1 MPILVIPKSYRNSK
15 ILREQDL
22 DNIRDALLTF
32 FNTTRLDETNL
43 QLTGIIASFTAAQ
56 VGTIINKVDSATL
69 NNFLNKASQS
79 TAEAFYAKSEI
90 YDSNSNFTNANTT
103 LTTSFGTRLTY
114 TFPASG
120 IYLVTYGVSITT
132 PNRFC
137 TVKLFNN
144 TVGLNPDLAV
154 DTFVEQS
161 AGSSSNS
168 ASFALPVVGVAGQDL
183 TLGTKGSTSLS
194 STTSTDFFMS
204 IVRLS

>member
-43 QLTGIIASFTAAQ
+43 QLASIINSLTAAQ
-56 VGTIINKVDSATL
+56 IGTIINTADSTGL

-79 TAEAFYAKSEI
+79 AAEDFYDRSLI
-90 YDSNSNFTNANTT
+90 YESNTNLLNQATT
-103 LTTSFGTRLTY
+103 ITTSFVTRLTY

-120 IYLVTYGVSITT
+120 MYLVTYGVVLAT
-132 PNRFC
+132 PNQFC
-137 TVKLFNN
+137 TVKLYNN
-144 TVGLNPDLAV
+144 NVGMDPNLAV
-154 DTFVEQS
+154 DTFIDQWASLTGRS
-161 AGSSSNS
+161 ATY
-168 ASFALPVVGVAGQDL
+168 ALPIVGVSAQDL
-183 TLGTKGSTSLS
+183 TLRIQGSAALSGTA
-194 STTSTDFFMS
+194 TTEVFMS